1 LHLLQARNTD
11 HSTDSRNLWMVTQS
25 ANSRS
30 SRPEHTRAV
39 PLRTVSHYLI
49 HFPDGISAIPV
60 LECRFSPRQQLYSY
74 LSSAPTVH
82 VTTRFL
88 SIAPLPYQHDFFS
101 NRRIPPSV
109 SCLHSFV
116 AEPALN
122 AGLLYACLPPYQQE
136 TACVDSDIGALD
148 RRVRDRVVDA
158 VCSLWIVRC

>member
-1 LHLLQARNTD
+1 VLSHSAPYLLAFYQRDYTI
-11 HSTDSRNLWMVTQS
+11 
-25 ANSRS
+25 
-30 SRPEHTRAV
+30 TRCVAE
-39 PLRTVSHYLI
+39 TVSSSAHHYLI